1 MGYAYGQLMT
11 TELPDMID
19 EFFFWAQNYIETN
32 ITFIHKLPKFL
43 RDIIGDFAVS
53 GAKKL
58 LQLNYYIT
66 APYTPRRWDDEMSGL
81 SDATGIDVWNFRE
94 INLVPELLK
103 ASCSVLGVWGPATD
117 NG

>member
-1 MGYAYGQLMT
+1 M
-11 TELPDMID
+11 
-19 EFFFWAQNYIETN
+19 
-32 ITFIHKLPKFL
+32 
-43 RDIIGDFAVS
+43 IGDIAIV
-53 GAKKL
+53 GIKKL

-81 SDATGIDVWNFRE
+81 ADATGMDIWNFRE

-103 ASCSVLGVWGPATD
+103 ASCSILGAWGNATE